1 MKRNHVFSVRN
12 VAMMAALVAMQI
24 ILARFLSIQAS
35 DTLRVSFESIPVIL
49 AGMWLGPVSGALVA
63 LIADI
68 LGTIISGYGVWFPPI
83 ALGPVMVAVISGLS
97 TKYIFKS
104 DLTAARDTWK
114 VLVTV
119 IVAGILNSFV
129 IGTITTSLY
138 SIIIMGNTKAFGA
151 LLVYNLGQRLVS
163 KPLTIAVDAVLTVIV
178 NKAVYKPVIQRIVS
192 RA

>member
-114 VLVTV
+114 VLVIV